1 MAKRRKRGEG
11 GVSLRKDGRWEG
23 RAVIGYD
30 DKGLP
35 VTKNV
40 LAKTK
45 SECTAKL
52 KALQDSIKA
61 PSPEQPKPGILLG
74 DWLNFWYQSYKKP
87 NLRPN
92 TQMSYER
99 RIYQHIIP
107 ALGSTQLDKLTT
119 NDIQQFYT
127 NLKQSGRLLRA
138 EIYGEGLSDQTVRG
152 IHTTLHAALDK
163 AVAEKLIFRNPT
175 DGCRLPPARAR
186 EMQVLSPEE
195 IQRLLIQAKEDGC
208 FELLLLELS
217 TGLRRGEICALQW
230 DDLNFRTGELR
241 VVRQIHR
248 IQGELVVSP
257 PKTKAGNRSVLLPVP
272 VLNILKAYREAI
284 NSRWIFPSPLKEDSP
299 RDPAAVR
306 QRLQII
312 LERSGC
318 KKVRFHDLRHAF
330 CTAALE
336 HGMDV
341 KTLST
346 IIGHVSS
353 STTLN
358 VYAHITDEMRR
369 KAAAKIDQ
377 GIGKAGPPQAETNV
391 APQKPA
397 PSTFQAHKG
406 KRRKAGTGCVTQ
418 INDHLW
424 EGRYS
429 PIWPDGKKH
438 PRNIYAHSEA
448 ECEKLLAE
456 MIHKMKAEIAA
467 EKERQKAVAKAS

>member
-1 MAKRRKRGEG
+1 MAKRRKRGDG

-45 SECTAKL
+45 SECVAKL
-52 KALQDSIKA
+52 KALKDSLQA
-61 PSPEQPKPGILLG
+61 PKPDQPKPGILLG
-74 DWLNFWYQSYKKP
+74 DWLDFWYQSYKKP

-99 RIYQHIIP
+99 RIYQHTIP
-107 ALGSTQLDKLTT
+107 ALGGTQLDKLTA

-127 NLKQSGRLLRA
+127 KLKQSGRLLRA
-138 EIYGEGLSDQTVRG
+138 ELYGKGLSDQTVRG

-163 AVAEKLIFRNPT
+163 AISEKLLFRNPA
-175 DGCRLPPARAR
+175 DGCHLPPAKAR
-186 EMQVLSPEE
+186 EMQVLTPEE

-230 DDLNFRTGELR
+230 NDLNFRTGELR
-241 VVRQIHR
+241 VERQIHR
-248 IQGELVVSP
+248 VNGELVVSP
-257 PKTKAGNRSVLLPVP
+257 PKTKAGNRSLILPAP
-272 VLNILKAYREAI
+272 VLGVLKKYREI
-284 NSRWIFPSPLKEDSP
+284 VNSKWMFPSPVNENSP
-299 RDPAAVR
+299 RDPATVR
-306 QRLQII
+306 KRLQTV
-312 LERSGC
+312 LERAGC
-318 KKVRFHDLRHAF
+318 KKVRFHDLRHTF
-330 CTAALE
+330 STVSLE
-336 HGMDV
+336 HGMDI

-358 VYAHITDEMRR
+358 IYAHVTDEMRR
-369 KAAAKIDQ
+369 TAAVKIDQ
-377 GIGKAGPPQAETNV
+377 GIGKTEPQAGTEL
-391 APQKPA
+391 APRKPA
-397 PSTFQAHKG
+397 PSTFQAYKG
-406 KRRKAGTGCVTQ
+406 QRRKAGTGCVTQ
-418 INDHLW
+418 INEKLW

-429 PIWPDGKKH
+429 PVWPDGKKC
-438 PRNIYAHSEA
+438 PRNVYTHSKE
-448 ECEKLLAE
+448 ECEKLLAK
-456 MIHKMKAEIAA
+456 MITEMKAEIAA
-467 EKERQKAVAKAS
+467 EKERLKAGSKAG